1 MPGFTGAENRGKRNI
16 SAIMVNSLSAILARG
31 PGLLSLPPRPPR
43 AAATPPPGAGAAGD
57 FIQFSKSSY
66 RSAHF
71 LPFSFL
77 SLYFTFYPFFRK
89 SYTLKGAHI

>member
-1 MPGFTGAENRGKRNI
+1 MPGFTGAENREKRNI
-16 SAIMVNSLSAILARG
+16 TVIMMHSLSAILTA
-31 PGLLSLPPRPPR
+31 GLALRACR
-43 AAATPPPGAGAAGD
+43 HAAATPPPGAGAAGD